1 VVRCVKCHRTYR
13 DIHGDDAQTRLSRLL
28 RAGEHHAAGVSV
40 VRGEEV
46 CEELVLKDVGKVR
59 ERSGGDVRGAVT
71 DLLR

>member
-1 VVRCVKCHRTYR
+1 M
-13 DIHGDDAQTRLSRLL
+13 
-28 RAGEHHAAGVSV
+28 